1 MAWAA
6 VKHNSDSLKIVC
18 RNAEEK
24 NRIKSYH
31 SFFFEDA
38 SLFTNCI
45 QKHIAY
51 QTTKFCKKIERKVRK
66 GKDTLLKA
74 NMNSIQ
80 NKPSGNWS
88 FSVVQV
94 MSEWTWLIQ
103 LSVLTKAMFDF

>member
-51 QTTKFCKKIERKVRK
+51 QTTKFCKKKKKERKVRK

-80 NKPSGNWS
+80 NKPSGTVIVLALQ
-88 FSVVQV
+88 FETLEKQSV
-94 MSEWTWLIQ
+94 TR
-103 LSVLTKAMFDF
+103 KAD